1 MYNYL
6 KIGWRKLFRS
16 KIFSL
21 INILGLSLGLAAC
34 WIILLFVND
43 ELSYDRYFTHT
54 DRIYRVVSHG
64 KWDGGSFDITGT
76 AGPLANVIKDE
87 FPGVK
92 EATRFDVEGGGIIT
106 IGSQQTKVDEI
117 FMADRNFFN
126 LFDYKFLAGNP
137 ATALNNPQSIVLTE
151 DLAIQLFGSAATALN
166 KTLYFN
172 KSEPTLV
179 TGIIQNVPQNT
190 HFTFRAIRSFSK
202 DFNPDWNQLYLY
214 TYILL
219 KDQSYLPQLQEK
231 LPYIVKKYIH
241 GRDLD
246 FDYKIELQP
255 ITDIHLHSNL
265 SYELGNNSNIKYVYI
280 FSIIGVLVLL
290 IAIVNYINITT
301 AQASIR
307 MKEVAVRKVIGSST
321 LNLTKQFLVETSLII
336 LFATLLS
343 ILLASLFLPWLN
355 QMIGKQLDLWHFGI
369 GKSLLFVLPFMV
381 FLVFTTGIYPALV
394 LSGLK
399 TIPSLKNQ
407 IGTHGYQ
414 HLLRKSLVVFQFVI
428 AVLLIVST
436 IVIFLQLDF
445 MTTKNLGFD
454 KNQVMVFHLDNEST
468 RNKGDE
474 LRNSLL
480 EDSHITEVAFASNPI
495 GKNDIGVGTF
505 NVENNGKIDPNF
517 TLANTLKIDPNFIP
531 AMHIQLVKGRNFDS
545 TMPTD
550 SASVI
555 INSAFEKKQGWIN
568 AVGKRIE
575 FGRDKAGKSILKSV
589 IGVVSDFHIYS
600 LQHKIDPLVLVLP
613 TNKMEMDNIYIR
625 MKSTNMNHTISYI
638 NKVYSKYVPD
648 YPLEYTFLDKTYEH
662 QYNSE
667 VKQGQIL
674 LIFALLSIVIAC
686 LGLFG
691 VITFSIQ
698 LRIKEIGIR
707 KTLGA
712 TLSNLVYLLCSDMV
726 KLVGI
731 ALLIALPVGW
741 LLMNQ
746 WLQEFAYRITVSW
759 WILASAGII
768 ALVIAIL
775 TLCTRAIA
783 AAKANPVDSLKV
795 E

>member
-6 KIGWRKLFRS
+6 KVGWRKLFRN

-21 INILGLSLGLAAC
+21 INILGLSLGIAAC

-43 ELSYDRYFTHT
+43 EMSYDRYFTQS

-92 EATRFDVEGGGIIT
+92 EATRFDIEGGGIIT
-106 IGSQQTKVDEI
+106 IGTQQTKVNEI

-126 LFDYKFLAGNP
+126 LFDYNFLAGNP
-137 ATALNNPQSIVLTE
+137 ATALNTPQSIVLTE
-151 DLAIQLFGSAATALN
+151 DLAIQLFGSAKTALN

-214 TYILL
+214 TYVLL

-231 LPYIVKKYIH
+231 LPHIVKKYIH

-265 SYELGNNSNIKYVYI
+265 SYELGSNSNIKYVYI
-280 FSIIGVLVLL
+280 FSIVGILVLL

-343 ILLASLFLPWLN
+343 ILLASVFLPWLN

-428 AVLLIVST
+428 AILLIVST
-436 IVIFLQLDF
+436 VVIFLQLNF

-468 RNKGDE
+468 RSKGDE

-505 NVENNGKIDPNF
+505 NVENNGQIDPNF
-517 TLANTLKIDPNFIP
+517 TLANTLKIDPSFIP
-531 AMHIQLVKGRNFDS
+531 TMHIQMVRGRNFDR

-550 SASVI
+550 SNSVI
-555 INSAFEKKQGWIN
+555 INSAFAKKQGWTN

-575 FGRDKAGKSILKSV
+575 FGRDKTGKSILKSV

-600 LQHKIDPLVLVLP
+600 LQHKIEPIVLVLP

-625 MKSTNMNHTISYI
+625 MQPTNINSTISHI
-638 NKVYSKYVPD
+638 NKIYGKYAPD
-648 YPLEYTFLDKTYEH
+648 YPLEYTFLDKTFEH

-667 VKQGQIL
+667 IKQGQIL

-731 ALLIALPVGW
+731 ALLIALPIGW

-759 WILASAGII
+759 WILAGAGVI

-783 AAKANPVDSLKV
+783 AARANPVKSLKV

>member
-6 KIGWRKLFRS
+6 KVGWRKLIRN

-43 ELSYDRYFTHT
+43 ELSYDRYFTQA

-106 IGSQQTKVDEI
+106 IGSQQTKVNEI
-117 FMADRNFFN
+117 LMADRNFFN
-126 LFDYKFLAGNP
+126 IFDYNFLAGNP
-137 ATALNNPQSIVLTE
+137 ATALNTPQSIVLTE
-151 DLAIQLFGSAATALN
+151 DLAIQLFGSAETALN

-214 TYILL
+214 TYIVL

-231 LPYIVKKYIH
+231 LPNIVKKYIH

-255 ITDIHLHSNL
+255 INDIHLHSNL
-265 SYELGNNSNIKYVYI
+265 SYELCSNSNIKYIYI
-280 FSIIGVLVLL
+280 FSIVGVLVLL

-307 MKEVAVRKVIGSST
+307 MKEVAVRKVIGSSV

-343 ILLASLFLPWLN
+343 ILLASVFLPWLN
-355 QMIGKQLDLWHFGI
+355 QMIGKQLDLWHFGME
-369 GKSLLFVLPFMV
+369 KSLLFVLPFMV
-381 FLVFTTGIYPALV
+381 FLVLTTGIYPALV

-414 HLLRKSLVVFQFVI
+414 HLLRKSLVVFQFII

-531 AMHIQLVKGRNFDS
+531 AMHIQMEKGRNFDS

-555 INSAFEKKQGWIN
+555 INSAFAKKQGWTN

-575 FGRDKAGKSILKSV
+575 FGTDKAGKSILKSV

-600 LQHKIDPLVLVLP
+600 LQHKIEPLVLVLP

-625 MKSTNMNHTISYI
+625 MKSTNMSHTISYI
-638 NKVYSKYVPD
+638 NKIYSKYVPD

-674 LIFALLSIVIAC
+674 LIFAMLSIVIAC

-698 LRIKEIGIR
+698 LRTKEIGIR

-731 ALLIALPVGW
+731 ALLIAMPIGW

-759 WILASAGII
+759 WILACAGII

-775 TLCTRAIA
+775 TLSTRAIA
-783 AAKANPVDSLKV
+783 AARANPVESLKV

>member
-6 KIGWRKLFRS
+6 KVGWRKLIRN

-34 WIILLFVND
+34 WIIILFVND
-43 ELSYDRYFTHT
+43 ELSYDRYFTQA

-87 FPGVK
+87 FPDVK
-92 EATRFDVEGGGIIT
+92 EATRFDVEGGGVIT
-106 IGSQQTKVDEI
+106 IGGQQTKVNEI

-126 LFDYKFLAGNP
+126 LFDYHFLAGDP
-137 ATALNNPQSIVLTE
+137 TTALNNPQSIVLTE
-151 DLAIQLFGSAATALN
+151 DLAIQLFGSTEKAFD
-166 KTLYFN
+166 KTLYLN
-172 KSEPTLV
+172 KSEPILV

-190 HFTFRAIRSFSK
+190 HFKFRAIRSFSK
-202 DFNPDWNQLYLY
+202 DFNLDWNQLYLY

-219 KDQSYLPQLQEK
+219 KDQSYLPQLQQK

-265 SYELGNNSNIKYVYI
+265 SYELGSNSNIKYIYI
-280 FSIIGVLVLL
+280 FSIVGILVLL
-290 IAIVNYINITT
+290 IAVVNYINITT

-336 LFATLLS
+336 LFAASLS
-343 ILLASLFLPWLN
+343 IVLASTFLPWLN

-369 GKSLLFVLPFMV
+369 AKSLLFVFPFIV
-381 FLVFTTGIYPALV
+381 FLVFATGIYPALV
-394 LSGLK
+394 LAGLK

-407 IGTHGYQ
+407 IGTHGIQ

-436 IVIFLQLDF
+436 MVIFLQLDF

-531 AMHIQLVKGRNFDS
+531 AMHIQMVKGRNFDS

-555 INSAFEKKQGWIN
+555 INSAFAKKQGWIN

-600 LQHKIDPLVLVLP
+600 LQHKIEPLVLVLP
-613 TNKMEMDNIYIR
+613 SNKMEMDNIYIR
-625 MKSTNMNHTISYI
+625 MKSTNMSHTISYI
-638 NKVYSKYVPD
+638 NNVYRKYVPD

-712 TLSNLVYLLCSDMV
+712 TLSNLVYLLCSDMIR
-726 KLVGI
+726 LVGI
-731 ALLIALPVGW
+731 ALIIALPIGW
-741 LLMNQ
+741 LLMNK

-759 WILASAGII
+759 WILVVAGMI

-775 TLCTRAIA
+775 TLCTKAIT

>member
-1 MYNYL
+1 MHNYL
-6 KIGWRKLFRS
+6 KVGWRKLFRN

-43 ELSYDRYFTHT
+43 ELSYDRYFTQADH
-54 DRIYRVVSHG
+54 IYRVVSHG

-76 AGPLANVIKDE
+76 AGPLANAIKDE

-92 EATRFDVEGGGIIT
+92 EATRFDIEGGGIIT
-106 IGSQQTKVDEI
+106 IGNQQTKVNEI
-117 FMADRNFFN
+117 FLADKNFFN
-126 LFDYKFLAGNP
+126 LFDYNFLAGNP
-137 ATALNNPQSIVLTE
+137 STALNNPQSIVLTE
-151 DLAIQLFGSAATALN
+151 DLAIQLFGSVETALN

-172 KSEPTLV
+172 KSEPSLV
-179 TGIIQNVPQNT
+179 TGIIQNIPQNT
-190 HFTFRAIRSFSK
+190 HFNFRAIRSFSK
-202 DFNPDWNQLYLY
+202 DFNPDWNQFYLY
-214 TYILL
+214 TYVLL
-219 KDQSYLPQLQEK
+219 KDQSYLSQLQEK
-231 LPYIVKKYIH
+231 LPYIVRKYIH

-265 SYELGNNSNIKYVYI
+265 SYELGNNGNIKYVYI
-280 FSIIGVLVLL
+280 FSIVGILVLL

-301 AQASIR
+301 AQASLR
-307 MKEVAVRKVIGSST
+307 MKEIAVRKVIGSST
-321 LNLTKQFLVETSLII
+321 LNLTKQFLVETSLIMVC
-336 LFATLLS
+336 AALLS
-343 ILLASLFLPWLN
+343 ILLASVFLPWLN

-369 GKSLLFVLPFMV
+369 GQSLLFVCPFIL
-381 FLVFTTGIYPALV
+381 FLVFATGIYPALV

-407 IGTHGYQ
+407 IGTHGFQ

-428 AVLLIVST
+428 TVLLIVST
-436 IVIFLQLDF
+436 TVIFLQLNF

-474 LRNSLL
+474 LKNSLL

-517 TLANTLKIDPNFIP
+517 TLANTLKIDPSFIP
-531 AMHIQLVKGRNFDS
+531 AMHIQMVKGRNFDAA
-545 TMPTD
+545 MPTD

-555 INSAFEKKQGWIN
+555 INSAFAKKQGWTN
-568 AVGKRIE
+568 AIGKRIE

-589 IGVVSDFHIYS
+589 IGVVGDFHIYS
-600 LQHKIDPLVLVLP
+600 LQHKIDPLIMELP
-613 TNKMEMDNIYIR
+613 ASKIEMDNIYIR
-625 MKSTNMNHTISYI
+625 MKSTNMSHTIAHI
-638 NKVYSKYVPD
+638 NKVYDKYVPD
-648 YPLEYTFLDKTYEH
+648 YPFEYTFLDKTYQD
-662 QYNSE
+662 QYSSE
-667 VKQGQIL
+667 VRQGQIL

-691 VITFSIQ
+691 VITFAIQ
-698 LRIKEIGIR
+698 LRVKEIGIR

-712 TLSNLVYLLCSDMV
+712 TLSSLVYMLCSDMV

-731 ALLIALPVGW
+731 ALLIALPIGW

-746 WLQEFAYRITVSW
+746 WLQEFAYRISVSW
-759 WILASAGII
+759 WILAGAGII
-768 ALVIAIL
+768 ALIIAIL
-775 TLCTRAIA
+775 TLCTKAINA
-783 AAKANPVDSLKV
+783 ARANPVNSLRV

>member
-6 KIGWRKLFRS
+6 KVGWRKLFRN
-16 KIFSL
+16 KVFSL
-21 INILGLSLGLAAC
+21 VNILGLSLGLAAC

-43 ELSYDRYFTHT
+43 ELSYDRYFTQA

-76 AGPLANVIKDE
+76 AGPLANAIKDE

-106 IGSQQTKVDEI
+106 IGNQQTKVSEI
-117 FMADRNFFN
+117 FLADKNFFN
-126 LFDYKFLAGNP
+126 LFDYNFLAGNP
-137 ATALNNPQSIVLTE
+137 STALNNPQSIVLTE
-151 DLAIQLFGSAATALN
+151 DLAIQLFGSVETALN

-179 TGIIQNVPQNT
+179 TGIVQNIPQNT
-190 HFTFRAIRSFSK
+190 HFNFRAIRSFSK
-202 DFNPDWNQLYLY
+202 DFNPDWHQFYLY
-214 TYILL
+214 TYVLL

-231 LPYIVKKYIH
+231 LPYIVRKYIH

-246 FDYKIELQP
+246 FDYKIELQL

-265 SYELGNNSNIKYVYI
+265 SYELGNNGNIKYVYI
-280 FSIIGVLVLL
+280 FSIVGVLVLL

-301 AQASIR
+301 AQASLR
-307 MKEVAVRKVIGSST
+307 MKEIAVRKVIGSST
-321 LNLTKQFLVETSLII
+321 LNLTKQFLVETFLIMVC
-336 LFATLLS
+336 AVLLS
-343 ILLASLFLPWLN
+343 ILLASVFLPWLN

-369 GKSLLFVLPFMV
+369 GKSLLFVCPFIL
-381 FLVFTTGIYPALV
+381 FLVLATGIYPALV

-407 IGTHGYQ
+407 IGTHGFQ

-428 AVLLIVST
+428 TVLLIVST
-436 IVIFLQLDF
+436 TVIFLQLNF

-454 KNQVMVFHLDNEST
+454 KNQVMVFHLDNESI

-474 LRNSLL
+474 LKNSLL

-531 AMHIQLVKGRNFDS
+531 AMHIQMVKGRNFDAA
-545 TMPTD
+545 MQTD

-555 INSAFEKKQGWIN
+555 INSAFAKKQGWTN
-568 AVGKRIE
+568 AIGKRIE

-589 IGVVSDFHIYS
+589 IGVVGNFHIYS
-600 LQHKIDPLVLVLP
+600 LQHKIDPLIMELP
-613 TNKMEMDNIYIR
+613 ASKIEMDNIYIR
-625 MKSTNMNHTISYI
+625 MKSINMNHTIAHI
-638 NKVYSKYVPD
+638 NKVYDKYVPD
-648 YPLEYTFLDKTYEH
+648 YPFEYTFLDKTYKD
-662 QYNSE
+662 QYSSE
-667 VKQGQIL
+667 VRQGQIL
-674 LIFALLSIVIAC
+674 LIFALLTIVIAC

-691 VITFSIQ
+691 VITFAIQ
-698 LRIKEIGIR
+698 LRVKEIGIR

-712 TLSNLVYLLCSDMV
+712 TLSSLVYLLCSDMV

-731 ALLIALPVGW
+731 ALLIALPIGW

-746 WLQEFAYRITVSW
+746 WLQEFAYRISVSW
-759 WILASAGII
+759 WVLGGAGII
-768 ALVIAIL
+768 ALIIAVL
-775 TLCTRAIA
+775 TLCTKAINA
-783 AAKANPVDSLKV
+783 ARANPVNSLRA

>member
-1 MYNYL
+1 MHNYL
-6 KIGWRKLFRS
+6 KVGWRKLFRN
-16 KIFSL
+16 KVFSL

-43 ELSYDRYFTHT
+43 ELSYDRYFVQA

-76 AGPLANVIKDE
+76 AWPLANVIKNE
-87 FPGVK
+87 FPSVK
-92 EATRFDVEGGGIIT
+92 EATRFDIEGGGIIT
-106 IGSQQTKVDEI
+106 IGNQQTKVNEI
-117 FMADRNFFN
+117 FLADKNFFN
-126 LFDYKFLAGNP
+126 VFDYNFLAGNRS
-137 ATALNNPQSIVLTE
+137 TALTNPQSVVLTE
-151 DLAIQLFGSAATALN
+151 DLAVQLFGSVETAVN

-172 KSEPTLV
+172 KSEPSLV
-179 TGIIQNVPQNT
+179 TAVIQNVPKNT
-190 HFTFRAIRSFSK
+190 HFNFRAIRSFSK

-214 TYILL
+214 TYVLL
-219 KDQSYLPQLQEK
+219 KDQSYLPQLQKK

-265 SYELGNNSNIKYVYI
+265 SYELSNNSNIKYVYI
-280 FSIIGVLVLL
+280 FSIVGTLVLL

-307 MKEVAVRKVIGSST
+307 MREIAVRKIIGSST

-336 LFATLLS
+336 FCAALLS
-343 ILLASLFLPWLN
+343 ILLASTSLPWLN
-355 QMIGKQLDLWHFGI
+355 QSIGKQLDLWHFGI
-369 GKSLLFVLPFMV
+369 GKSLLFVCIFVL
-381 FLVFTTGIYPALV
+381 FLVFVTGIYPALV

-407 IGTHGYQ
+407 IGTHGLQ

-436 IVIFLQLDF
+436 MVIFLQLNF
-445 MTTKNLGFD
+445 MNTKDLGFD

-468 RNKGDE
+468 RNKSEE

-480 EDSHITEVAFASNPI
+480 EDSHITDVAFASNPI

-531 AMHIQLVKGRNFDS
+531 AMHIQLVKGRNFDAA
-545 TMPTD
+545 MPTD
-550 SASVI
+550 SSSVI
-555 INSAFEKKQGWIN
+555 INSAFAKNQGWTD
-568 AVGKRIE
+568 ALGKRIE
-575 FGRDKAGKSILKSV
+575 FGRDNAGKSILKSV

-600 LQHKIDPLVLVLP
+600 LQHKIDPLIMELP
-613 TNKMEMDNIYIR
+613 ASKIEMDNIYIR
-625 MKSTNMNHTISYI
+625 MKSTNMRHTIAHI
-638 NKVYSKYVPD
+638 NKVYDNYFPD
-648 YPLEYTFLDKTYEH
+648 YPLEYTFLDETYND

-667 VKQGQIL
+667 VRQGQIL
-674 LIFALLSIVIAC
+674 LIFSLLSIVIAC

-691 VITFSIQ
+691 VITFAIQ

-712 TLSNLVYLLCSDMV
+712 TLSNLVYLLCSDIV

-731 ALLIALPVGW
+731 ALLIALPIGW

-746 WLQEFAYRITVSW
+746 WLQEFAYRISVSW
-759 WILASAGII
+759 WVLAGAGII
-768 ALVIAIL
+768 ALIIAIL
-775 TLCTRAIA
+775 TLCTKAINA
-783 AAKANPVDSLKV
+783 ARANPVNSLRV